1 MTKAPTAHAQT
12 MQPVVVIMAGGP
24 GERLW
29 PLSRPGRP
37 KPLVRVL
44 GETLLY
50 RAYRQALGVTSPA
63 DIFVIAQEA
72 DRRAI
77 TAELPDLMPERF
89 LGEPLRRD
97 TALAVLVAVMA
108 VARERPEAVV
118 VLLPADHAE
127 QDEAA
132 FQQAIKK
139 AAAKA
144 AKHRCLCLLGT
155 VPSEPRKEFGY
166 LVGRSANGVM
176 RVAQFVEKPDE
187 GEARFLIDEGALWN
201 MGIFVGTVQAF
212 LSAGQTAAP
221 ELMARAKTAEAALA
235 AGQLGTLRS
244 QYMEAAKASFD
255 RTVLEKTEGILAV
268 RCNCGWT
275 DLGNWPEFVRF
286 HGGSDGT
293 TPFIIREPG
302 SPPLQVL
309 GLDGLI
315 VCSTPA
321 GNLVTTKEAAA
332 AVRPMAQEEP
342 TFIPQAAEVVVKPWG
357 AEYVW
362 AKTDRYAGKL
372 LFVKA
377 GEILSLQYHIK
388 KQETMWVIGG
398 SGILEVDGRPIG
410 IGPGST
416 FTISPG
422 TRHRLEAHADLSVV
436 EVSTPELDDV
446 VRLEDRYGRAP
457 AEEGT
462 ARGHSRRKRV

>member
-1 MTKAPTAHAQT
+1 MSNSIGAGRSATPPA
-12 MQPVVVIMAGGP
+12 VVIMAGGP

-37 KPLVRVL
+37 KPLINVL
-44 GETLLY
+44 GETLLH
-50 RAYRQALGVTSPA
+50 RAYRQALGVTSA
-63 DIFVIAQEA
+63 EDVYVIAQEA

-77 TAELPDLMPERF
+77 LSELPDLEATRF

-97 TALAVLVAVMA
+97 TAMAVLVAVMA
-108 VARERPEAVV
+108 VAREHPQAVV

-127 QDEAA
+127 EDEAS

-139 AAAKA
+139 AAAQA
-144 AKHRCLCLLGT
+144 ARHQCLCLLGT
-155 VPSEPRKEFGY
+155 VPDQPRREFGY
-166 LVGRSANGVM
+166 LVGRSGNGVM
-176 RVAQFVEKPDE
+176 RVKQFVEKPDE

-201 MGIFVGTVQAF
+201 MGIFVGPVAAF
-212 LSAGQTAAP
+212 LSAAQEAAP
-221 ELMARAKTAEAALA
+221 DLMAAAGAAEAALS
-235 AGQLGTLRS
+235 AGEMQVLRS
-244 QYMEAAKASFD
+244 QYQAAPKVSFD
-255 RTVLEKTEGILAV
+255 RAVLERTSGIRAV
-268 RCNCGWT
+268 RCSCGWT

-286 HGGSDGT
+286 HGADPDA
-293 TPFIIREPG
+293 PFIIREPG

-309 GLDGLI
+309 GLDGLV

-332 AVRPMAQEEP
+332 GVRPLAQDEP
-342 TFIPQAAEVVVKPWG
+342 TFVPEAADVVVKPWG

-362 AKTDRYAGKL
+362 ARTDRYAGKL

-377 GEILSLQYHIK
+377 GEILSLQYHVK
-388 KQETMWVIGG
+388 KEETMWVIGG
-398 SGILEVDGRPIG
+398 SGILEVDGRAIG

-416 FTISPG
+416 ITISPG
-422 TRHRLEAHADLSVV
+422 TTHRLEAHSDLSVV

-457 AEEGT
+457 AGEGEIT
-462 ARGHSRRKRV
+462 VPGPKEHV

>member
-1 MTKAPTAHAQT
+1 MTAASGDRDDPPQIA
-12 MQPVVVIMAGGP
+12 VVIMAGGP

-37 KPLVRVL
+37 KPLVSVL
-44 GETLLY
+44 GETLVH
-50 RAYRQALGVTSPA
+50 RAYRQALGVTSPG
-63 DIFVIAQEA
+63 DVYVIAQEA

-77 TAELPDLMPERF
+77 MTELPDLGAPQF

-97 TALAVLVAVMA
+97 TAMAVLVAVMA
-108 VARERPEAVV
+108 VKRQRPEALV

-127 QDEAA
+127 QDEVN

-139 AAAKA
+139 AAAEA
-144 AKHRCLCLLGT
+144 AKRECLCLLGT
-155 VPSEPRKEFGY
+155 VPTEPRQEFGY
-166 LVGRSANGVM
+166 LAGHSVAGVM
-176 RVAQFVEKPDE
+176 RVDRFVEKPDA

-201 MGIFVGTVQAF
+201 MGIFIGSVQTF
-212 LSAGQTAAP
+212 LSASRAAAP
-221 ELMARAKTAEAALA
+221 ELTTLAQEAEAALN
-235 AGQLGTLRS
+235 AGDVETLRS
-244 QYMEAAKASFD
+244 RYEAAPKVSFD
-255 RTVLEKTEGILAV
+255 RTVLEKIQGILAV
-268 RCNCGWT
+268 PCNCGWT

-286 HGGSDGT
+286 HGGGDGNA
-293 TPFIIREPG
+293 PFIIREPG

-321 GNLVTTKEAAA
+321 GNLVTTREAAA
-332 AVRPMAQEEP
+332 EVRPITQEEP
-342 TFIPQAAEVVVKPWG
+342 TVIPQAAEVVVKPWG

-362 AKTDRYAGKL
+362 AKTGHYAGKL

-377 GEILSLQYHIK
+377 GEILSLQYHVTK
-388 KQETMWVIGG
+388 EETMWVIGG
-398 SGILEVDGRPIG
+398 SGFLELDGRPIG

-422 TRHRLEAHADLSVV
+422 TRHRLEAQADLSVV

-446 VRLEDRYGRAP
+446 VRLEDRYGRVS

-462 ARGHSRRKRV
+462 VTRPRRGDEI

>member
-1 MTKAPTAHAQT
+1 MTKAAPTRDEAF
-12 MQPVVVIMAGGP
+12 QPVVVIMAGGP

-37 KPLVRVL
+37 KPLVSVL
-44 GETLLY
+44 GETLLR
-50 RAYRQALGVTSPA
+50 RAYRQALGVTTVQ
-63 DIFVIAQEA
+63 DVYVIAQEA

-77 TAELPDLMPERF
+77 MAELPDLTPERF

-97 TALAVLVAVMA
+97 TAMAVLVSVMA
-108 VARERPEAVV
+108 VARECPQGVV

-127 QDEAA
+127 QDEGA
-132 FQQAIKK
+132 FQEAIKK
-139 AAAKA
+139 AAAQA
-144 AKHRCLCLLGT
+144 ARHQCLCLLGT

-166 LVGRSANGVM
+166 LVGRKVNGVM
-176 RVAQFVEKPDE
+176 RVEQFVEKPDE

-201 MGIFVGTVQAF
+201 MGIFVGPVQAF
-212 LSAGQTAAP
+212 LSAAQAAAP
-221 ELMARAKTAEAALA
+221 ELMALAQAAEAALS
-235 AGQLGTLRS
+235 AGEMGTLRA
-244 QYMEAAKASFD
+244 QYTVAPKVSFD
-255 RTVLEKTEGILAV
+255 RTVLEKTQGILAV

-286 HGGSDGT
+286 HGGGEGSA
-293 TPFIIREPG
+293 PFIIREPG

-332 AVRPMAQEEP
+332 GVRPMAQEEP
-342 TFIPQAAEVVVKPWG
+342 TFIPQTAEVVVKPWG

-377 GEILSLQYHIK
+377 GEILSLQYHVK
-388 KQETMWVIGG
+388 KEETMWVIGG

-457 AEEGT
+457 ADESKT
-462 ARGHSRRKRV
+462 ARLGRRKHA

>member
-1 MTKAPTAHAQT
+1 MTQSPRTDGLLTEPT
-12 MQPVVVIMAGGP
+12 VVIMAGGP

-37 KPLVRVL
+37 KPLVSVL
-44 GETLLY
+44 GETLLH
-50 RAYRQALGVTSPA
+50 RAYRQALGVTSQG
-63 DIFVIAQEA
+63 DIYVIAQEA

-77 TAELPDLMPERF
+77 MAELPDLGTAHF

-97 TALAVLVAVMA
+97 TAMAVLVAVMA
-108 VARERPEAVV
+108 VARQRPDRVM

-127 QDEAA
+127 QDEVS

-139 AAAKA
+139 AVAQAAKG
-144 AKHRCLCLLGT
+144 KCLCLLGT

-166 LVGRSANGVM
+166 LVGHRVNGVM
-176 RVAQFVEKPDE
+176 RVEKFVEKPDE
-187 GEARFLIDEGALWN
+187 GKARFLIDEGALWN
-201 MGIFVGTVQAF
+201 MGIFVGPVQVF
-212 LSAGQTAAP
+212 LRAAQVTAP
-221 ELMARAKTAEAALA
+221 ELMALARAAEEALN
-235 AGQLGTLRS
+235 AGEMGTLRS
-244 QYMEAAKASFD
+244 QYTAAPKASFD
-255 RTVLEKTEGILAV
+255 RIVLEKTQGILAV

-286 HGGSDGT
+286 HGGGEESA
-293 TPFIIREPG
+293 PFIIREPG

-332 AVRPMAQEEP
+332 GVRPMAQEEP
-342 TFIPQAAEVVVKPWG
+342 TFIPQTAEVVVKPWG

-377 GEILSLQYHIK
+377 GEILSLQYHVK
-388 KQETMWVIGG
+388 KEETMWVIGG

-457 AEEGT
+457 AEEGKII
-462 ARGHSRRKRV
+462 RRSRRTHV